1 MKKLLDELYGEGRY
15 HIIPAF
21 WRLLIF
27 LKKSKKEFAIVF
39 RTFGQDL
46 ENVIYEFN
54 SFCNGEHP
62 CFNGKNGVPLVK
74 FDGTKNTKDMRF
86 KEEQQKGM
94 IYRDGAD
101 FRKSTMVTGTLTR
114 AGPDEIIT
122 DYYYQQ

>member
-1 MKKLLDELYGEGRY
+1 
-15 HIIPAF
+15 
-21 WRLLIF
+21 LLIF

-74 FDGTKNTKDMRF
+74 FDGTKNTKDMRL

-101 FRKSTMVTGTLTR
+101 FRKSTMVTGSLTR
-114 AGPDEIIT
+114 AGPEEIIT